1 MNRRDL
7 LGALGAAFAAPVF
20 ARTKPAP
27 QPTGSAVL
35 LPMRLGIESLRIARG
50 WCQVGM
56 DLEAQAGAA
65 AIQKSAASFQNTYS
79 QFRAAAPK
87 LGQQEAALLF
97 EQHWRVYRMS
107 FSARPDASVARRV
120 LSLSDE
126 LLGLARKSGAGVA
139 QQVGGNAAL
148 YLRAADGAALIERMM
163 RLMLSRQ
170 WGVGAADV
178 PITINEDR
186 AAFAKLLGDLAA
198 TPGASPEM
206 LADVKLA
213 QQQWGFFERA
223 LAPGADAAAAREM
236 LKLGARMG
244 EAMESVLTH
253 LPA

>member
-20 ARTKPAP
+20 AKTKPAP
-27 QPTGSAVL
+27 QPAGSAVL
-35 LPMRLGIESLRIARG
+35 LPMRLGIEALRIARG

-56 DLEAQAGAA
+56 DLEAQAGGM
-65 AIQKSAASFQNTYS
+65 AIQKAAANFQNVYS
-79 QFRAAAPK
+79 QFRAAAPA

-107 FSARPDASVARRV
+107 FMARPDPAAARRV
-120 LSLSDE
+120 LSLSDD
-126 LLGLARKSGAGVA
+126 LLGLARKSGAAVA
-139 QQVGGNAAL
+139 QRVGGNAAL
-148 YLRAADGAALIERMM
+148 YARAAEGSLLVERMM
-163 RLMLSRQ
+163 RLVLSRQ
-170 WGVGAADV
+170 WGVGTADV
-178 PITINEDR
+178 PIMIDEDHK
-186 AAFAKLLGDLAA
+186 AFAKLLTELAA

-236 LKLGARMG
+236 LKLGARMD